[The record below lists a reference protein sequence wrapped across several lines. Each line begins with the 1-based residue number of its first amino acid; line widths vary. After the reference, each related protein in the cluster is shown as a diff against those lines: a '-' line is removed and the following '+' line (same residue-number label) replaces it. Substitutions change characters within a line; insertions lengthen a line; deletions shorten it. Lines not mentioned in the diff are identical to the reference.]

1 MRCFPSRIKYL
12 GLFSLSKNYFPNLL
26 DTVTVPPYI
35 LANSGIAP
43 RQKASRKTRGAFG
56 VSGPPIP
63 ANNSRKKKM
72 KGHGVANEAPPGFR
86 SDTVL
91 MNQLLRLIEVTPED
105 LKSDW
110 IDLMV
115 KRLFAELNR
124 QLCQVE
130 SKKDG
135 EMKPG
140 DRMENA
146 RVLASLQQT
155 LEKLARMEARRDLVR
170 KGKNIAKDADARKA
184 LERKLDQLAAARS
197 ANDNS
202 RKSQR

>member
-1 MRCFPSRIKYL
+1 
-12 GLFSLSKNYFPNLL
+12 
-26 DTVTVPPYI
+26 
-35 LANSGIAP
+35 
-43 RQKASRKTRGAFG
+43 
-56 VSGPPIP
+56 
-63 ANNSRKKKM
+63 
-72 KGHGVANEAPPGFR
+72 
-86 SDTVL
+86 
-91 MNQLLRLIEVTPED
+91 MNQLLKLWDVTPED

-110 IDLMV
+110 MDLMV

-130 SKKDG
+130 SKKDSD
-135 EMKPG
+135 MTTAG

-155 LEKLARMEARRDLVR
+155 LERLARMEAQRDLVR
-170 KGKNIAKDADARKA
+170 KGKNVAKDADARKA
-184 LERKLDQLAAARS
+184 LERKLDQLAAARN

>member
-1 MRCFPSRIKYL
+1 M
-12 GLFSLSKNYFPNLL
+12 
-26 DTVTVPPYI
+26 TVVPYI
-35 LANSGIAP
+35 PPNSGIASKA
-43 RQKASRKTRGAFG
+43 KASRKTRGAFG
-56 VSGPPIP
+56 VFGPRFG
-63 ANNSRKKKM
+63 SEFRKKQKS
-72 KGHGVANEAPPGFR
+72 KGRGVSETCPPGFR
-86 SDTVL
+86 SDTVI
-91 MNQLLRLIEVTPED
+91 MNQLLKLWDVTPED

-110 IDLMV
+110 MDLMV

-155 LEKLARMEARRDLVR
+155 LEKLARMEAQRDLVR
-170 KGKNIAKDADARKA
+170 KGKNVAKDRDARKA
-184 LERKLDQLAAARS
+184 LERKLDQLAAARGS
-197 ANDNS
+197 NDNS
-202 RKSQR
+202 ERAQQ

>member
-1 MRCFPSRIKYL
+1 M
-12 GLFSLSKNYFPNLL
+12 SL
-26 DTVTVPPYI
+26 TC
-35 LANSGIAP
+35 
-43 RQKASRKTRGAFG
+43 
-56 VSGPPIP
+56 
-63 ANNSRKKKM
+63 
-72 KGHGVANEAPPGFR
+72 PPGFR
-86 SDTVL
+86 SDTNI
-91 MNQLLRLIEVTPED
+91 MNQLLKLWDVTPED

-110 IDLMV
+110 MDLMV

-130 SKKDG
+130 SKKDSD
-135 EMKPG
+135 MTTAG

-155 LEKLARMEARRDLVR
+155 LERLARMEAQRDLVR
-170 KGKNIAKDADARKA
+170 KGKNVAKDADARKA
-184 LERKLDQLAAARS
+184 LERKLDQLAAARN